1 MKNLATWLR
10 ILHGKRKEKL
20 RLTPSETDKFI
31 FVKQNAAIT
40 SIHASITKL
49 SSSMLR
55 LCKQRKLFWREKF
68 RDSSVKHTV

>member
-10 ILHGKRKEKL
+10 ILQRKRKGEL
-20 RLTPSETDKFI
+20 GLTPLETDKFI
-31 FVKQNAAIT
+31 FIKQNAAIT
-40 SIHASITKL
+40 NIDAGITKL